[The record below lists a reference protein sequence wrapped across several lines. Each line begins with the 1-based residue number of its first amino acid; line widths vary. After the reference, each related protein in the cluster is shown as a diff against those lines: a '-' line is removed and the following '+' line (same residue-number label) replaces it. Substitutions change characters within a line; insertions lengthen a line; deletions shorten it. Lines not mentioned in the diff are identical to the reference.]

1 MCSYVQ
7 LPFFLSYLSIQ
18 ISLFDI
24 DLFLGLFLWTRPIV
38 MNKTHLKIADKI
50 LMFPS
55 FVATY
60 KTPIIETDEYLA
72 CLAE

>member
-1 MCSYVQ
+1 
-7 LPFFLSYLSIQ
+7 
-18 ISLFDI
+18 
-24 DLFLGLFLWTRPIV
+24 